1 MSSKNLK
8 NRLNKLK
15 QRERK
20 IAIEAE
26 CICFP
31 PEEPPAVALAV
42 EREAVA
48 AVTCRIHGK
57 RFQDFAGTIY
67 RSICLPTHLDP
78 SWRTW
83 HSPQYVK
90 AMDASFP
97 PDRWPATKIVESDG
111 TARFVLKDGTE
122 IHRLA
127 PPPEILEY
135 KVPTNWGQPS

>member
-1 MSSKNLK
+1 MNSKNLK

-15 QRERK
+15 QRKRK
-20 IAIEAE
+20 IAIEAG

-31 PEEPPAVALAV
+31 PDEPPDVELAV

-57 RFQDFAGTIY
+57 RFKDFAGTIY
-67 RSICLPTHLDP
+67 RSIYLPTHLDP
-78 SWRTW
+78 NWRSW

-97 PDRWPATKIVESDG
+97 PDRWPATKIVEPDG
-111 TARFVLKDGTE
+111 AVRFVLKDGTE
-122 IHRLA
+122 VHRL
-127 PPPEILEY
+127 PPPEPVY
-135 KVPTNWGQPS
+135 DYHSGQLIGLV